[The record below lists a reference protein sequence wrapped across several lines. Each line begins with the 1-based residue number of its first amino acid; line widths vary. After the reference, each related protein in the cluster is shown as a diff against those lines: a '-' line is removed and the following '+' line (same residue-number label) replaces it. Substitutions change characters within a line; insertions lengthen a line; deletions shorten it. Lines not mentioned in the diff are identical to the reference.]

1 MRKRVGCMSAINE
14 SPDQL
19 RILQACD

>member
-1 MRKRVGCMSAINE
+1 MSAINE